1 MFWTTKINAVD
12 LSKKRV
18 DILSS
23 FLKVEED
30 LNNLAQEQENYSK
43 ELERQIDALKDEQDH
58 IEGENKLTPNL
69 LNNFK
74 KLLS

>member
-1 MFWTTKINAVD
+1 MFWTTKTNAVD

-30 LNNLAQEQENYSK
+30 LNNLAQEQENYSR

-58 IEGENKLTPNL
+58 IEGENKLTQNL
-69 LNNFK
+69 LKNFK

>member
-1 MFWTTKINAVD
+1 MFWTTKTNATD

-30 LNNLAQEQENYSK
+30 LNALAQQQEQYSK
-43 ELERQIDALKDEQDH
+43 DLEAQINTLRDEQDH
-58 IEGENKLTPNL
+58 IDGENKLTQNL
-69 LNNFK
+69 LKNFK

>member
-58 IEGENKLTPNL
+58 IEGENKLTQNL
-69 LNNFK
+69 LKNFK